1 MKTEAYKM
9 QQVKNKEMRA
19 FIFAILVIII
29 VLLGGCASKP
39 EILTKVEYQE
49 KVIPVKCNA
58 TIPEKPFYDPSDLQS
73 AKDLSIYYSRVEAT
87 LKGCID
93 GVVK

>member
-1 MKTEAYKM
+1 M

-19 FIFAILVIII
+19 FIFAILVTII

-39 EILTKVEYQE
+39 EIITKVEYQE

-58 TIPEKPFYDPSDLQS
+58 TIPEKPFYDSSDLQS
-73 AKDLSIYYSRVEAT
+73 AKDLSIYYSRVEAA
-87 LKGCID
+87 LKGCVD

>member
-9 QQVKNKEMRA
+9 QQVKNKKMRA
-19 FIFAILVIII
+19 FIFAILVTII

-73 AKDLSIYYSRVEAT
+73 AKDLSIYYSRVEAA
-87 LKGCID
+87 LKGCVD

>member
-1 MKTEAYKM
+1 M

-19 FIFAILVIII
+19 FIFAILVTII

-73 AKDLSIYYSRVEAT
+73 AKDLSIYYSRVEAA
-87 LKGCID
+87 LKGCVD

>member
-1 MKTEAYKM
+1 MKTEAYKL
-9 QQVKNKEMRA
+9 QQAKDREIRA
-19 FIFAILVIII
+19 FIFAILVAII
-29 VLLGGCASKP
+29 VLLGGCANKP
-39 EILTKVEYQE
+39 EIVTKVEYQE

-73 AKDLSIYYSRVEAT
+73 AKDLSVYYSRVEAA
-87 LKGCID
+87 LKGCIY